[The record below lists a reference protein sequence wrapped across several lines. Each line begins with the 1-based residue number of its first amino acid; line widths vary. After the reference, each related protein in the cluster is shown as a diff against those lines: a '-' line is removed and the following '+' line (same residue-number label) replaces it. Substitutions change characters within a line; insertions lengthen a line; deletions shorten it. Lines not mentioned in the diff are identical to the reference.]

1 MMDNIFEIFIGIV
14 SCYVLGV
21 IIHFAIQ
28 FFSISKEPE
37 MISSLNIDEDKE
49 PETELDYNPKLMK
62 EKKSNL
68 DKPIVRVIKRKQ
80 TKKPTNKRSPKT
92 KLK

>member
-1 MMDNIFEIFIGIV
+1 MNNLFEIFIGII

-21 IIHFAIQ
+21 IIYFAIQ
-28 FFSISKEPE
+28 FFSINKEPE
-37 MISSLNIDEDKE
+37 MIGSLHIDENKE

-68 DKPIVRVIKRKQ
+68 DNPIVKVIKRKQ
-80 TKKPTNKRSPKT
+80 TKKPTNKRSSKT